1 MKSNGRKENM
11 VPWNHK
17 AGPTLGTTKK
27 CFFIFYRVFLALQ
40 FSCIKGVSDTN
51 GLLFQ
56 MKQNLAIQF

>member
-1 MKSNGRKENM
+1 MGEKKI
-11 VPWNHK
+11 WFH
-17 AGPTLGTTKK
+17 GTIRQGLLWAQQRNA
-27 CFFIFYRVFLALQ
+27 FFIFYRVFLALQ

>member
-1 MKSNGRKENM
+1 MGEKKI
-11 VPWNHK
+11 WFH
-17 AGPTLGTTKK
+17 GTIRQGLLWAQQRNVFL
-27 CFFIFYRVFLALQ
+27 FFTVFLALQ